1 MNASGT
7 LYGTAE
13 YGGRN
18 ACGGNNRCGTVFKLN
33 SNGKA
38 YRTIYNFK
46 GGSDGSTPQAGLI
59 ADSSGALYGTTV
71 LGGGG
76 TNSRCTPPTGCGTVF
91 KVTPKGGGR
100 YKESV
105 LYAFQGGTDG
115 AFPYAPVIVD
125 ASGALYG
132 TTGDGGAIGAGSV
145 FELAPNGKQYTES
158 LLYSF
163 QSTPDGNFP
172 RAGLI
177 DVSGTLYSTTFGGG
191 TYGYGSIFS
200 VTP

>member
-1 MNASGT
+1 LIPPFVLYGRDAFDRGVRSARIVTGLGESKTASGASRGS
-7 LYGTAE
+7 L
-13 YGGRN
+13 
-18 ACGGNNRCGTVFKLN
+18 NRRVTMRTSPSGFPLGCGTVFKL
-33 SNGKA
+33 A
-38 YRTIYNFK
+38 
-46 GGSDGSTPQAGLI
+46 
-59 ADSSGALYGTTV
+59 
-71 LGGGG
+71 
-76 TNSRCTPPTGCGTVF
+76 
-91 KVTPKGGGR
+91 PKSGGR
-100 YKESV
+100 YTESV
-105 LYAFQGGTDG
+105 LYTFQGGTDG
-115 AFPYAPVIVD
+115 AFPYAPVIAD